1 MARLRGA
8 ERGAGHILEL
18 NPFRCRVW
26 ELHDRLV
33 DYVTDESCKAEIES
47 ISATGQLV
55 PVLGRPLS
63 GDPDFDV
70 ELIYGARRLFI
81 ARHLNVPLRVE
92 VREMSDREAIVAM
105 DTENR
110 HRKDICPYE
119 RGLSFARWLRKGYFN
134 SQDEIARAL
143 RISASQVSRVLR
155 LAKLPAV
162 IIGAFRNPSDMREGW
177 GLDLIQ
183 LWEDDRTRELIS
195 QRARNVAKRVP
206 SLGAEEVY
214 RYLTAPVRAVSKERK
229 MVRDIVVRARNGSP
243 MFRVRQLQNSL
254 ALLLPLLSEA
264 TVSRICEAVSEV
276 LRNGASN

>member
-1 MARLRGA
+1 MARARA
-8 ERGAGHILEL
+8 TEMAAGHILEL
-18 NPFRCRVW
+18 NPFRCKVW

-55 PVLGRPLS
+55 PVLGRPLT
-63 GDPDFDV
+63 GDLDFDV
-70 ELIYGARRLFI
+70 ELIYGARRLFV
-81 ARHLNVPLRVE
+81 AQYLNVPLRVE

-119 RGLSFARWLRKGYFN
+119 RGLSFARWLQKGYFN

-162 IIGAFRNPSDMREGW
+162 IVSAFRNPSDIREGW
-177 GLDLIQ
+177 GLDLLQ
-183 LWEDDRTRELIS
+183 LWEDDRTRDLIA
-195 QRARNVAKRVP
+195 QRARNIAKRVP

-214 RYLTAPVRAVSKERK
+214 RYLTAPAGSVSKERK
-229 MVRDIVVRARNGSP
+229 MVRDIVVRASNGSP

-254 ALLLPLLSEA
+254 ALLLPLLSEV
-264 TVSRICEAVSEV
+264 TMSRICEAVSEV
-276 LRNGASN
+276 LRNGGSN